1 MTGMK
6 REPGRSSAA
15 TFDPEFSGVGLGKPE
30 PSARS
35 RRTLRCL
42 IYVQCVT
49 AALTALHQI
58 HYGFRFLWTG
68 EVRWYGE
75 GAWYDAAPFEGI
87 SILAFF
93 TVFLLPP
100 LVPAVA
106 VRGRVSKWELLKVVL
121 ASLALVWFQFLAI
134 LPEVQ

>member
-6 REPGRSSAA
+6 PETGRDRAA
-15 TFDPEFSGVGLGKPE
+15 TSDFEFSGVGLGKLE
-30 PSARS
+30 PMARA
-35 RRTLRCL
+35 RRALRCL

-58 HYGFRFLWTG
+58 HYGFRFLRTG
-68 EVRWYGE
+68 EVTWHGDR
-75 GAWYDAAPFEGI
+75 AWYDAAPFEAI

-100 LVPAVA
+100 MVLAVA
-106 VRGRVSKWELLKVVL
+106 LRGRVPKWELLKVVL
-121 ASLALVWFQFLAI
+121 ASLALVWFQFVAI